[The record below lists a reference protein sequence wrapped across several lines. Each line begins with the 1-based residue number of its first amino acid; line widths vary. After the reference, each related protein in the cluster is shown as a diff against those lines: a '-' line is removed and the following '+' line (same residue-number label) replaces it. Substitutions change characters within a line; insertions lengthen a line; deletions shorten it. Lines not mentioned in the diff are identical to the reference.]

1 MVSEMSL
8 PTIIMIC
15 VGWRK
20 KNKRFNG
27 EISYLVGRPVMNML

>member
-8 PTIIMIC
+8 PTTIMIC

-20 KNKRFNG
+20 KNG
-27 EISYLVGRPVMNML
+27 EIVSRVHTGWADQ